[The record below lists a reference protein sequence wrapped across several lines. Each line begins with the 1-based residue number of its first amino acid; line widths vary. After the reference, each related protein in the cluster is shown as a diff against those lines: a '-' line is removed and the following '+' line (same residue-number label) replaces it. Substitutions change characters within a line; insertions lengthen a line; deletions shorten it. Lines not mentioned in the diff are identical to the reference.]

1 MPRIDRRICNKHGI
15 YSGNRCPECK
25 ALQDKTYNKA
35 SRNLDAT
42 SFYNSTQW
50 KKVRKQIL
58 IRDGGLCVRCGGTSK
73 RMIVDH
79 IIPLEIDYS
88 LRLRLD
94 NLQTLCNP
102 CHNAKTQEDENKYRG
117 RV

>member
-1 MPRIDRRICNKHGI
+1 MPILNRKICNKHGI
-15 YSGNRCPECK
+15 YVGIRCPHCK
-25 ALQDKTYNKA
+25 ALSDNNYNKTIR
-35 SRNLDAT
+35 SREAT

-50 KKVRKQIL
+50 RKVRKQIL
-58 IRDGGLCVRCGGTSK
+58 KRDGGICNRCGGVSK

-88 LRLRLD
+88 LRLRYD

-102 CHNAKTQEDENKYRG
+102 CHNIKTQEDKDKYE
-117 RV
+117 